1 MAKADGGELI
11 ARVMRENRV
20 KYCFAI
26 NGGHLFPILGQLR
39 NHDIKLIHI
48 RPEQATAYAPDAY
61 ARTSGNV
68 GVCMAT
74 PRCGLTNA
82 LARLFLAPPPPT
94 PPSRSLCR

>member
-39 NHDIKLIHI
+39 NHDIKLIHM
-48 RPEQATAYAPDAY
+48 RHEQATAYAADAY
-61 ARTSGNV
+61 ARTTGCAPAAGS
-68 GVCMAT
+68 A
-74 PRCGLTNA
+74 PRS
-82 LARLFLAPPPPT
+82 APNTERPRGKDT
-94 PPSRSLCR
+94 SRFWKTDRFS